1 MAEKKR
7 VLISLKLPKLQ
18 QSYCAGKGK
27 GDQAMK
33 HVHTHY
39 DNLKV
44 ARDAPPEVI
53 RAAYKTLSHKFHPD
67 RHGGSDKATQ
77 TFQLINS
84 AYDVLSDHE
93 RRRKHDAWI
102 ARAEAELLARPAAP
116 PQAKPWNGR
125 ERRKRPPIAAA
136 RAAGRAAAAGLRV
149 PGVSTVL
156 WASVALVGAMLVLL
170 FQH

>member
-1 MAEKKR
+1 MQA
-7 VLISLKLPKLQ
+7 LISLKLPKLQ
-18 QSYCAGKGK
+18 QKYCASTGNR
-27 GDQAMK
+27 DQAMK
-33 HVHTHY
+33 QVHTHY

-67 RHGGSDKATQ
+67 RHGGSAKATQ

-84 AYDVLSDHE
+84 AYEVLSDHE

-102 ARAEAELLARPAAP
+102 AKAEAEPSARPAAP
-116 PQAKPWNGR
+116 PPPKLWNGR

-136 RAAGRAAAAGLRV
+136 KAAGRTAAAGLRM
-149 PGVSTVL
+149 PGVAAVL

-170 FQH
+170 FQR

>member
-1 MAEKKR
+1 
-7 VLISLKLPKLQ
+7 
-18 QSYCAGKGK
+18 
-27 GDQAMK
+27 MK
-33 HVHTHY
+33 QVHTHY

-67 RHGGSDKATQ
+67 RHGGSAKATQ

-84 AYDVLSDHE
+84 AYEVLSDPE

-102 ARAEAELLARPAAP
+102 ARAEAEPAARPAASSTS
-116 PQAKPWNGR
+116 KPWNGR
-125 ERRKRPPIAAA
+125 ERRKKPPMAAA
-136 RAAGRAAAAGLRV
+136 RAAGRAAVAGLRA
-149 PGVSTVL
+149 PGITAVL

-170 FQH
+170 LQR